1 MGASCL
7 MSVRM
12 LFSDELVI
20 YVPAA
25 VFVLVG
31 GGQMAIWALKKHNAY
46 KKEFGKAYPKDRK
59 AMIPFLF

>member
-1 MGASCL
+1 VGASCL
-7 MSVRM
+7 VFVRM
-12 LFSDELVI
+12 LSSDELVI

-25 VFVLVG
+25 VFVLIST
-31 GGQMAIWALKKHNAY
+31 GQMAIWALKKHNAY